1 MSLQLGLDGMPARLV
16 RVTPSRLAT
25 WEDCRRR
32 YRLTYLDRPTPPR
45 GGPRAASTLGA
56 VVHNALRAVF
66 GEPPARRS
74 GPRAAAEV
82 ERRWS
87 SEGFRDDAQAAVY
100 RERARGWVADYVE
113 RHAVVDAPEPQ
124 GDPVGV
130 ERWLSA
136 PVGTIVAEGRA
147 DRLDERALR
156 DGSGSAALR
165 VPEIVVVDYK
175 TGRRLPDA
183 DDVRGSPALALYALA
198 VRHVLRR
205 PCRRVELHHLP
216 SGTVA
221 AADHDEDSLAAH
233 RARAEASAA
242 GLAEA
247 AEEWDAA
254 PGRTE
259 DLFPP
264 TPGPRCGACDVRRHC
279 PEGRAAAP
287 AEVAWSG
294 LAP

>member
-1 MSLQLGLDGMPARLV
+1 MSMQLGLDGMPARLV

-32 YRLTYLDRPTPPR
+32 YRLTYLDRPAPPR

-56 VVHNALRAVF
+56 VVHNALHAVF

-74 GPRAAAEV
+74 PARAAAEV
-82 ERRWS
+82 DRRWS
-87 SEGFRDDAQAAVY
+87 DEGFRDDAQAAVY
-100 RERARGWVADYVE
+100 RERARGWVSDYVE
-113 RHAVVDAPEPQ
+113 RHAVADAPEPA
-124 GDPVGV
+124 GETVGR

-147 DRLDERALR
+147 DRLDDR
-156 DGSGSAALR
+156 DG
-165 VPEIVVVDYK
+165 EIVVVDYK
-175 TGRRLPDA
+175 TGRRVPDR
-183 DDVRGSPALALYALA
+183 DDVARAPALALYALA
-198 VRHVLRR
+198 VRRVLRR

-221 AADHDEDSLAAH
+221 AADHDEDTLAAH

-247 AEEWDAA
+247 ADALEAA
-254 PGRTE
+254 PGRAE
-259 DLFPP
+259 ALFPP
-264 TPGPRCGACDVRRHC
+264 APGPRCAACDVRRHC

-287 AEVAWSG
+287 PDAAWAG

>member
-32 YRLTYLDRPTPPR
+32 YRLTYLDRPTPAR

-56 VVHNALRAVF
+56 VVHNALHAVF

-100 RERARGWVADYVE
+100 RERARGWVAEYVE
-113 RHAVVDAPEPQ
+113 RHAVTDAPEPQ
-124 GDPVGV
+124 GDPVGL

-147 DRLDERALR
+147 DRLDER
-156 DGSGSAALR
+156 DGE
-165 VPEIVVVDYK
+165 VVVVDYK
-175 TGRRLPDA
+175 TGRRVPDTE
-183 DDVRGSPALALYALA
+183 DVRRSPALALYALA
-198 VRHVLRR
+198 VRRVLRR

-221 AADHDEDSLAAH
+221 VADHDEDSLAAH

-247 AEEWDAA
+247 AEEWEVA
-254 PGRTE
+254 PRRTE

-264 TPGPRCGACDVRRHC
+264 APGPRCGACDVRRHC

-287 AEVAWSG
+287 ADVAWAG

>member
-32 YRLTYLDRPTPPR
+32 YRLTYLDRPTPAR

-56 VVHNALRAVF
+56 AVHNALHAVL

-87 SEGFRDDAQAAVY
+87 SEGFRDDAQAALY

-113 RHAVVDAPEPQ
+113 RHAVTDAPEPQ
-124 GDPVGV
+124 GDPVGR

-147 DRLDERALR
+147 DRLDER
-156 DGSGSAALR
+156 DG
-165 VPEIVVVDYK
+165 EIVVVDYK
-175 TGRRLPDA
+175 TGRRVPDTE
-183 DDVRGSPALALYALA
+183 DVRRSPALALYALA
-198 VRHVLRR
+198 VHRVLRR

-233 RARAEASAA
+233 RARAEASAT

-247 AEEWDAA
+247 AEEWEAA
-254 PGRTE
+254 PRRTE

-264 TPGPRCGACDVRRHC
+264 APGPRCGACDVRRHC

-287 AEVAWSG
+287 PDAAWAG